1 MTNLHESYLAGHG
14 FDITTPRLKTDDR
27 SAALPTVLPG
37 PVNCVYVCM
46 YVCVLKCGRA
56 RTCVCVCRRRMDG
69 RTEDGEMGGFKCV
82 HVCASDLSCVRVT
95 ICTRME

>member
-37 PVNCVYVCM
+37 PVNRVHVGICVRAQMCACLSVR
-46 YVCVLKCGRA
+46 VCVQA
-56 RTCVCVCRRRMDG
+56 MDG
-69 RTEDGEMGGFKCV
+69 RTNRGWRDGW
-82 HVCASDLSCVRVT
+82 
-95 ICTRME
+95 I